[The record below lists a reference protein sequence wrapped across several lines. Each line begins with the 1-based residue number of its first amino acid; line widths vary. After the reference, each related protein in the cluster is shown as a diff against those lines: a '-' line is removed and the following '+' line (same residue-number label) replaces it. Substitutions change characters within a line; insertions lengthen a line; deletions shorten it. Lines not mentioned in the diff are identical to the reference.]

1 MVVPRSVVAALCLLA
16 ARASAGEEAGIRW
29 THEGHAALPA
39 AARDAKAKGK
49 RLLVGL
55 AGSPT

>member
-1 MVVPRSVVAALCLLA
+1 MRTCLLFALLLSTIVPATADEA
-16 ARASAGEEAGIRW
+16 APTLVW
-29 THEGHAALPA
+29 QHEGHASLPA
-39 AARDAKAKGK
+39 AAQQAKRTGK

>member
-1 MVVPRSVVAALCLLA
+1 MRTLTLSTVLVSCALS
-16 ARASAGEEAGIRW
+16 ARGGEAQRLTW
-29 THEGHAALPA
+29 RFDGHASLPA
-39 AARDAKAKGK
+39 AAREAKRTGK